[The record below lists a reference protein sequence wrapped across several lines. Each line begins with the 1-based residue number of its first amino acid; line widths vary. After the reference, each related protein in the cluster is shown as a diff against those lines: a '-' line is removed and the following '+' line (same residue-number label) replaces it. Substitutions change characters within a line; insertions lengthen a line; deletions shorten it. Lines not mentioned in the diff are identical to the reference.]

1 MFNRSNYPEDHQSG
15 ITTGGNKVTG
25 MMKDEAGGNIIE
37 EFVGFSAKLYN
48 YKILEGQEEIR
59 LKELRL

>member
-1 MFNRSNYPEDHQSG
+1 
-15 ITTGGNKVTG
+15 

-37 EFVGFSAKLYN
+37 EFVGFNAKLYN
-48 YKILEGQEEIR
+48 YKILEGKEEIR